1 MLLRAVASFCCF
13 YSCGTSSAAAP
24 STQPQSNYCSHVP
37 ISRAIFLSSELPLVL
52 TVVVIPLRYHL
63 IPWIGPEGSSSC
75 SKTIPTSTHWPNSI
89 VCGWPEYI
97 DQGQCVQHILSA
109 QGAGLVSAVVQ
120 QLSVYVV
127 RGNGRVGWWWWWW
140 WVRRDHKR
148 EIYGSY

>member
-63 IPWIGPEGSSSC
+63 IPWIGPEGSSC
-75 SKTIPTSTHWPNSI
+75 SLFQNNSDKHSLTQFNRLWLARIYRSGAVCTTHSI
-89 VCGWPEYI
+89 CPRSRLGWCCCAAIKRVCCP
-97 DQGQCVQHILSA
+97 
-109 QGAGLVSAVVQ
+109 
-120 QLSVYVV
+120 
-127 RGNGRVGWWWWWW
+127 GRVGWWWWW